1 MDTILAQNVSFFN
14 SFQSTFKL
22 FPFVKNLVGYFLA
35 IYTIRVI
42 GIIFKFATFC
52 IQIGQNFEP
61 HGETEDRLDFASK
74 VWLKFLTNLDA

>member
-22 FPFVKNLVGYFLA
+22 FPFVKDLVGYFLA

-52 IQIGQNFEP
+52 IQIGQKF
-61 HGETEDRLDFASK
+61 ETEDRLDFASK